1 MNTYVLVN
9 ILGGL
14 LIATS
19 LLVVL
24 SKTPRRAAFIY
35 AAQSLILVLLLVA
48 LGFVTGSQVLFT
60 WAVTAFV
67 TKALLVPGIM
77 LFAMKKIGP
86 AANQTVPSAISPV
99 VAILIVAAE
108 LFLCYIAVNGI
119 SLPTAVEVK
128 PALAVS
134 LAHFFIGLTCIIT
147 QRNILKQV
155 FGYCL
160 MENGSH
166 VTLALLAPQ
175 APELVE
181 IGIATDAIFAVVIMA
196 IVAVRIH
203 KKINTLD
210 ANDLTELKG

>member
-1 MNTYVLVN
+1 MNSYVLVN

-35 AAQSLILVLLLVA
+35 AAQSLVLVLLLA
-48 LGFVTGSQVLFT
+48 SLGFVTNSQVLFT
-60 WAVTAFV
+60 WAATAFV
-67 TKALLVPGIM
+67 TKVLFVPGIM
-77 LFAMKKIGP
+77 LFALKKIGP
-86 AANQTVPSAISPV
+86 AANQVVPSAVSPV

-119 SLPTAVEVK
+119 TLPTAVEVK

-166 VTLALLAPQ
+166 VTLALLAPM

-203 KKINTLD
+203 KKTNTLD

>member
-77 LFAMKKIGP
+77 LFALKKIGP

>member
-1 MNTYVLVN
+1 MTSYLAVN

-14 LIATS
+14 LIVTS

-24 SKTPRRAAFIY
+24 SKTPQRATLLY
-35 AAQSLILVLLLVA
+35 SLQSMILVALLVA
-48 LGFVTGSQVLFT
+48 LGVTTGSRELFT
-60 WAVTAFV
+60 WAVTAFI
-67 TKALLVPGIM
+67 TKAVLVPGIM
-77 LFAMKKIGP
+77 LFALRKIG
-86 AANQTVPSAISPV
+86 ADAKQAVPSAISPV
-99 VAILIVAAE
+99 VAIILVAVE
-108 LFLCYIAVNGI
+108 LFLCFIAVNGI
-119 SLPTAVEVK
+119 GLPTAVEVK

-134 LAHFFIGLTCIIT
+134 LAHFFVGLTCIIT

-166 VTLALLAPQ
+166 VTLALLAPE
-175 APELVE
+175 APGLVE

-203 KKINTLD
+203 KVVGSLD
-210 ANDLTELKG
+210 ADDLRELKG

>member
-1 MNTYVLVN
+1 MTDYAIVN

-24 SKTPRRAAFIY
+24 SKTPRKAAFIY

-48 LGFVTGSQVLFT
+48 LGIVTGSQVLFT
-60 WAVTAFV
+60 WAASAFV
-67 TKALLVPGIM
+67 TKVLFAPGIM
-77 LFAMKKIGP
+77 LFAIKKIGP
-86 AANQTVPSAISPV
+86 AADKPVPSAINPV
-99 VAILIVAAE
+99 VVILIVALE
-108 LFLCYIAVNGI
+108 LFLCYVAVNGI
-119 SLPTAVEVK
+119 ALPTAIEVK

-147 QRNILKQV
+147 QRSILKQV

-203 KKINTLD
+203 KKNNTLD
-210 ANDLTELKG
+210 ANDLKELKG

>member
-77 LFAMKKIGP
+77 LFALKKIGS
-86 AANQTVPSAISPV
+86 AANQTVPSAISLV

>member
-1 MNTYVLVN
+1 MTSYIMVN

-24 SKTPRRAAFIY
+24 SKTPQRTTLIY
-35 AAQSLILVLLLVA
+35 SLQSIVLVLLLVA
-48 LGFVTGSQVLFT
+48 LGITTGSRELFT
-60 WAVTAFV
+60 WAATAFI
-67 TKALLVPGIM
+67 TKAVLVPSIM
-77 LFAMKKIGP
+77 LFALKKIGTGTQ
-86 AANQTVPSAISPV
+86 QTIPSAISPV
-99 VAILIVAAE
+99 VAIILVAIE
-108 LFLCYIAVNGI
+108 LFVCFIAINGI
-119 SLPTAVEVK
+119 ELPTAQEVK

-134 LAHFFIGLTCIIT
+134 LAHFFVGLTCIIT

-166 VTLALLAPQ
+166 VTLALLAPE
-175 APELVE
+175 APGLVE

-196 IVAVRIH
+196 IIAVRIH
-203 KKINTLD
+203 RVVKSLD
-210 ANDLTELKG
+210 ADDLRELKG